1 MSKSSPMGQAFT
13 TIGCGCRWQR
23 RNHLNHIADA
33 LDQLAADVLRPEH
46 DIDRLLISLEN
57 VGSALAIL
65 AAVEELPSEEC
76 VFHILHMIIQT
87 VVESR
92 FSPVMSREQLIF
104 LLENN
109 FRVGDIALI
118 FGVSKRTV
126 HRRMSEYGLSVRQT
140 YSDITDEDLQKVITD
155 FIAHCP
161 NSGIR
166 TVTGQ
171 LSSQGIRWR
180 MVIHGGIDGFSRR
193 IMYLQANT
201 NNRASTVLQF
211 FLTAVSQ
218 HGLPHRVRSD
228 KGGENIEVARYML
241 EHPERGPAEEVKVFS
256 VPKNLNEDGFKDFL
270 RAIYPQLKNRNFDLC
285 KVNRH
290 RVVVPLDHCT
300 PQSIRSSGVLGSSA
314 LYIRP
319 EHEIYTDCDSE
330 VTLAGSD
337 AEEQGNSHG
346 ASANKQN
353 VVIEIVSEAVEDLD
367 DIQVDAEEEDVNAAV
382 IEIVSEAVEDLDDI
396 QVDAEEEDVT
406 AAEQQDLASLIN
418 DFRSA
423 NLNMHCNTTVVAQ
436 RRKITLSA
444 CRALERNY
452 FVWHVIPNVE
462 FIGEMAEDYGGPR
475 REFFRL
481 LMGEIQ
487 QSLGVFEGQQG
498 NLFFTYDQHAY
509 SQNKYYT
516 AGKLVA
522 WSIMHNGPGLRC
534 FNAELFKLMCGQIPD
549 LSKFDTEAIP
559 DPDVRDKL
567 TKLQKCM
574 GDADFSNI
582 KADLGDWI
590 AECGVPSIFSATL
603 QDMPSVFAQVVTHY
617 IYHRDLFTIKWSV
630 EGSNKRDQE
639 EDRIFQW
646 ECLLMSIQEGEAKD
660 ITFEELLAFVTGA
673 DALPPLG
680 FPQKC
685 SIEFY
690 DQEEGCRRIPFS
702 STCALILFLPRAMTQ
717 EDGFMELMRL
727 AVKGCFGFGKV

>member
-1 MSKSSPMGQAFT
+1 MKFN
-13 TIGCGCRWQR
+13 CRQ
-23 RNHLNHIADA
+23 
-33 LDQLAADVLRPEH
+33 
-46 DIDRLLISLEN
+46 
-57 VGSALAIL
+57 
-65 AAVEELPSEEC
+65 
-76 VFHILHMIIQT
+76 
-87 VVESR
+87 
-92 FSPVMSREQLIF
+92 
-104 LLENN
+104 
-109 FRVGDIALI
+109 
-118 FGVSKRTV
+118 
-126 HRRMSEYGLSVRQT
+126 
-140 YSDITDEDLQKVITD
+140 
-155 FIAHCP
+155 
-161 NSGIR
+161 
-166 TVTGQ
+166 
-171 LSSQGIRWR
+171 
-180 MVIHGGIDGFSRR
+180 
-193 IMYLQANT
+193 
-201 NNRASTVLQF
+201 
-211 FLTAVSQ
+211 
-218 HGLPHRVRSD
+218 
-228 KGGENIEVARYML
+228 
-241 EHPERGPAEEVKVFS
+241 AEEVKVFS

-330 VTLAGSD
+330 VTLA
-337 AEEQGNSHG
+337 
-346 ASANKQN
+346 
-353 VVIEIVSEAVEDLD
+353 VIEIVSEAVEDLD

-406 AAEQQDLASLIN
+406 AAVIEIASEGTELLDFTAPAPYVSPQVEREHFDLMSAQDFTVDSPSANSDDENVQLASP
-418 DFRSA
+418 
-423 NLNMHCNTTVVAQ
+423 V
-436 RRKITLSA
+436 
-444 CRALERNY
+444 
-452 FVWHVIPNVE
+452 
-462 FIGEMAEDYGGPR
+462 
-475 REFFRL
+475 REFRK
-481 LMGEIQ
+481 
-487 QSLGVFEGQQG
+487 
-498 NLFFTYDQHAY
+498 N
-509 SQNKYYT
+509 
-516 AGKLVA
+516 
-522 WSIMHNGPGLRC
+522 
-534 FNAELFKLMCGQIPD
+534 IPD

-690 DQEEGCRRIPFS
+690 DQEEGSTLCPGFSPCLPEDSITHGPPRSRICFVSAIPTPVNS
-702 STCALILFLPRAMTQ
+702 PLTTHELYILYLCV
-717 EDGFMELMRL
+717 LS
-727 AVKGCFGFGKV
+727 V